1 MAGRG
6 TGRLLEMIKKKSEQQ
21 QQPESSEPPPRP
33 TPPQPSPPQPT
44 AQRVSPA
51 GAPSVVPPPP
61 QTAEATSSPQQVR
74 KSVGRGSMIQ
84 SILSRQ
90 QPAQPAR
97 QETQRVIES
106 GANIIGQTPMPAEA
120 QQANIFHRLSPTAEV
135 ARHALP
141 SPPSA
146 PQRSPTQI
154 VMQKSIIEEPRQSV
168 LRSEP
173 EEPHVEPAIARL
185 PLSRGRGILAS
196 GRLPERARSAGRRQ
210 EEPVEEVRPSTSR
223 QVEVTQVTSKL
234 E

>member
-6 TGRLLEMIKKKSEQQ
+6 TGRLLEMLKKKNEQQ
-21 QQPESSEPPPRP
+21 QQQQESSEPPARP

-51 GAPSVVPPPP
+51 GAPAVVPP
-61 QTAEATSSPQQVR
+61 QTAGAQSSPQQAR

-90 QPAQPAR
+90 LPAQPAR
-97 QETQRVIES
+97 QETQRVVES
-106 GANIIGQTPMPAEA
+106 GANIIGQTPMPAET

-146 PQRSPTQI
+146 PQRSPPQ
-154 VMQKSIIEEPRQSV
+154 VAMQKSIIEEPRQSV
-168 LRSEP
+168 LRSSEP
-173 EEPHVEPAIARL
+173 EEPAIARL
-185 PLSRGRGILAS
+185 PLSRGRGILAG

-210 EEPVEEVRPSTSR
+210 EEPAEEVRPGTSR
-223 QVEVTQVTSKL
+223 QVEVTQVTSRL